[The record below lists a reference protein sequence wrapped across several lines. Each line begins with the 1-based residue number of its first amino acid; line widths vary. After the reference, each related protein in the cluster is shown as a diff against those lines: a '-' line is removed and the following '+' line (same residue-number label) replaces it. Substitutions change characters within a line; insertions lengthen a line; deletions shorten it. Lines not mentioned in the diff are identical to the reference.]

1 MALRILLVGGGSGG
15 HIVPHFAVVST
26 LKKHHPTAQFHYIG
40 SRRPLDAQ
48 LVRAEKI
55 PFTGIFA
62 GKLRRY
68 VSWRYLVDPFLILMG
83 FFQSLGVLFKFRPHV
98 VFSKG
103 GYVSFPVALAAF
115 ILRCPLV

>member
-1 MALRILLVGGGSGG
+1 
-15 HIVPHFAVVST
+15 
-26 LKKHHPTAQFHYIG
+26 IG

-103 GYVSFPVALAAF
+103 GYVSFPVALAPF
-115 ILRCPLV
+115 ILRCPLVLHESTASMGLANRLIARFAIKVCVSLPQLE